1 MKQSTKDALWLGG
14 TVLGAGALAG
24 TIIYVASKPA
34 PASAPAS
41 ASGDTAGAKN
51 PNASALAPTSTPST
65 NPPAANLVAPG
76 PPPSQVPTSI
86 PSPQGPSFPTAG
98 FFPADAPA
106 LSEPSV
112 ALVGGR
118 RYNVTYSATN
128 PNNPFET
135 SFLDSYLS
143 WRGPDGGIVKGV
155 SGSSRSFSYQF
166 IASRSI
172 NLPLSAFLTPI
183 AGHTNALG
191 IQGSPS
197 VVPL

>member
-14 TVLGAGALAG
+14 VVTGVGALAG
-24 TIIYVASKPA
+24 TIVYMAGK
-34 PASAPAS
+34 PASAPTS
-41 ASGDTAGAKN
+41 TGDSAGAKN

-98 FFPADAPA
+98 FFPADQSAIT
-106 LSEPSV
+106 EPTV

-135 SFLDSYLS
+135 SWLDSYSS

-155 SGSSRSFSYQF
+155 SGGSRSFSYQF

-183 AGHTNALG
+183 AAHVNGLG